1 MNTANLLENVMP
13 KKQIDEA
20 TALASFGIRK
30 FHSKKFENTDGDILV
45 RTPLESKGI
54 SNAMS
59 ALHAAIP
66 DVFSIE
72 DLSPPSEEK
81 DRMS

>member
-1 MNTANLLENVMP
+1 ML

-30 FHSKKFENTDGDILV
+30 FNSKKFENTDGDILV

-54 SNAMS
+54 SDAMK

-72 DLSPPSEEK
+72 DLSPPSEGN
-81 DRMS
+81 DMPS